1 MPAIRLLIIEDNEA
15 LVASIYE
22 YFEIIGVILDTAP
35 NGIAGLHL
43 ALTGDYDAIILD
55 IMLPGID
62 GLEVCRRLR
71 DEGGVESPVIMLTA
85 KDTLADKLEGFKSGA
100 DDYLVKPFALP
111 ELEARVRALVRRGH
125 TQAGHKR
132 ALRVHDLLYN
142 PSTLEITRQGRVI
155 DLNPSCRRILELLM
169 RESPH
174 IVTRER
180 LEVELWGDDPPDHD
194 VLRKHI
200 YLLRNAIDRPF
211 DINLLKTVSRVGYRI
226 SADPDVIQTNTP

>member
-22 YFEIIGVILDTAP
+22 YFEMAGVILDTAP
-35 NGIAGLHL
+35 NGIAGIHL
-43 ALTGDYDAIILD
+43 ALANDYDAIVLD
-55 IMLPGID
+55 IMLPGIN

-71 DEGGVESPVIMLTA
+71 DEGGIESPIIMLTA
-85 KDTLADKLEGFKSGA
+85 KDTLSDKLEGFASGA
-100 DDYLVKPFALP
+100 DDYLIKPFALP

-125 TQAGHKR
+125 VLAGHNR
-132 ALRVHDLLYN
+132 TLRVHDLQYN
-142 PSTLEITRQGRVI
+142 PSIYEITRQGRVI
-155 DLNPSCRRILELLM
+155 ELNPSCRRILEILM
-169 RESPH
+169 RESPR

-200 YLLRNAIDRPF
+200 YSLRTAIDRPF
-211 DINLLKTVSRVGYRI
+211 DTSLLKTVSRVGYRI
-226 SADPDVIQTNTP
+226 SVDPDDIQANTA